1 MPHTARP
8 QAAALSPGL
17 GLGRAQPALTRNRA
31 IRQRI
36 DRKTCIASSLIT
48 APVLT
53 ELMKLTLSPSS
64 VTSTNTIAAG
74 VLACNS
80 MQSTIQ
86 LHEA

>member
-8 QAAALSPGL
+8 QPTALFLGL